1 VDAERYLP
9 HKYRVLQSIGSDFM
23 VQVGLG
29 TGIGVAVLI
38 GLVAYL
44 LGLSFNDTVSLI
56 LLLAGLWTLVFG
68 LLLADKDSRLYF
80 SGWGVVVAIMSSFIV
95 IPPNDAIALILIAI
109 IAMIVVSVFYGSKRT
124 GK

>member
-1 VDAERYLP
+1 MAR
-9 HKYRVLQSIGSDFM
+9 
-23 VQVGLG
+23 VGLG
-29 TGIGVAVLI
+29 TGIGLAVLI

-44 LGLSFNDTVSLI
+44 LGFSFDNTIALI

-80 SGWGVVVAIMSSFIV
+80 SGWGVVVAIISSFVV
-95 IPPNDAIALILIAI
+95 IPLNYALALILIAI
-109 IAMIVVSVFYGSKRT
+109 IAMIVISVFYGSKRT